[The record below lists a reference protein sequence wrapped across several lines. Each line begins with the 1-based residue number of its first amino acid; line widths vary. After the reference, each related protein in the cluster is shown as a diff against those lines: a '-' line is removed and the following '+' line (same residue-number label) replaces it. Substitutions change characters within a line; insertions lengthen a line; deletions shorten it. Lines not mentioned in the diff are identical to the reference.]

1 MLSRLL
7 TSTNAAVPSG
17 LRPGTYLLW
26 CRMLSKTALLLLITF
41 AFVAGASTADMAR
54 AQDFAYRQQYDS
66 AVAVTSAAIAVDWS
80 NPVPYYW
87 QAAILQLLIDDSGRD
102 WLADSFFSLS
112 DRTVALCRQRLAR
125 NRNDANAH
133 LYFGM
138 TQINRASFLGFQQRL
153 VPALRVLLDVTPH
166 LNAALALDSSLT
178 DARFGLGMIE
188 YFMAKSDRYL
198 PGLRLGSRRKAY
210 SLVRPLAEG
219 TGLRKPAAEMVIAF
233 MLKEDGHYDAALGYC
248 RQVLAAYPG
257 SRSALRLMRDILF
270 DARRYADV
278 VQVGAELDS
287 SLINAFPDN
296 RYGLAQNWVVC
307 GKAYAQMGEKPRARE
322 LFDRVIAWEPYQA
335 DVPWLPQ
342 YLRQAKWWRRRLGR

>member
-1 MLSRLL
+1 MH
-7 TSTNAAVPSG
+7 
-17 LRPGTYLLW
+17 LLW
-26 CRMLSKTALLLLITF
+26 CRLLGNPTLLLLLMF
-41 AFVAGASTADMAR
+41 AIAVGNSTADIVR

-66 AVAVTSAAIAVDWS
+66 ALAVTSGAIAVDRS
-80 NPVPYYW
+80 DPTACYW
-87 QAAILQLLIDDSGRD
+87 QAAILQLMIDDSGRGR
-102 WLADSFFSLS
+102 LADSFFSLS
-112 DRTVALCRQRLAR
+112 DRAVALCRQRLLR
-125 NRNDANAH
+125 NRGDAQAH
-133 LYFGM
+133 LYYGL

-153 VPALRVLLDVTPH
+153 VPALRALLDVTPH

-178 DARFGLGMIE
+178 DARFGLGLIE

-210 SLVRPLAEG
+210 SLVRPLADG
-219 TGLRKPAAEMVIAF
+219 TGLRKPAAEMVVAF

-257 SRSALRLMRDILF
+257 NRSALRLMRDILF

-287 SLINAFPDN
+287 SLLHAFPDN
-296 RYGLAQNWVVC
+296 RYGMAQNWVVC
-307 GKAYAQMGEKPRARE
+307 GKAYALMGEKTRARE
-322 LFDRVIAWEPYQA
+322 LFNRVIAWESYQG

-342 YLRQAKWWRRRLGR
+342 YLRQAKWWRARLGK

>member
-1 MLSRLL
+1 MSP
-7 TSTNAAVPSG
+7 V
-17 LRPGTYLLW
+17 
-26 CRMLSKTALLLLITF
+26 LLLLSAFSF
-41 AFVAGASTADMAR
+41 AVGNSTADMVR

-66 AVAVTSAAIAVDWS
+66 ALAVTSAAIAADRS

-87 QAAILQLLIDDSGRD
+87 QAAILQLLIDDSGRS

-112 DRTVALCRQRLAR
+112 DRAIALCRQRLAR
-125 NRNDANAH
+125 NRSDAEAH
-133 LYFGM
+133 LCYGM

-166 LNAALALDSSLT
+166 LNAALALDSGLS
-178 DARFGLGMIE
+178 DARFGLGMVE
-188 YFMAKSDRYL
+188 YFMAKSDRYF

-210 SLVRPLAEG
+210 SLVKPLADG
-219 TGLRKPAAEMVIAF
+219 AGLRQPAAELVIAF

-248 RQVLAAYPG
+248 RRVLTVYPG
-257 SRSALRLMRDILF
+257 NRSALRLMRDILF

-287 SLINAFPDN
+287 ALIKVFPDN

-307 GKAYAQMGEKPRARE
+307 GKAYAQMGEKLRARE
-322 LFDRVIAWEPYQA
+322 LFNRVIAWAPYQA

-342 YLRQAKWWRRRLGR
+342 YVRQAKWWQRRLGP